1 MKKLRR
7 ATGGRPAYRARRHS
21 LPVTRRS
28 LQQWL
33 ARPEWEYLLDLLCET
48 SEEASAALLSADP
61 HDPAAIA
68 RAQAEIRYLRYFMDG
83 DIADAMRGE
92 MKEKP

>member
-1 MKKLRR
+1 M
-7 ATGGRPAYRARRHS
+7 
-21 LPVTRRS
+21 
-28 LQQWL
+28 
-33 ARPEWEYLLDLLCET
+33 
-48 SEEASAALLSADP
+48 ASAAVLSADP

>member
-1 MKKLRR
+1 MRKLRQAKAHSQPKR
-7 ATGGRPAYRARRHS
+7 NS
-21 LPVTRRS
+21 LPVTGRS

-33 ARPEWEYLLDLLCET
+33 ARPEWEFLLDLLGET
-48 SEEASAALLSADP
+48 AEEASAALLSADP
-61 HDPAAIA
+61 HDPAAVA

-92 MKEKP
+92 MKEKND

>member
-1 MKKLRR
+1 MRKLRQ
-7 ATGGRPAYRARRHS
+7 AKAPYRPRRNS
-21 LPVTRRS
+21 LPVTGRS

-33 ARPEWEYLLDLLCET
+33 ARPEWEYLLDLLSET
-48 SEEASAALLSADP
+48 TEEASAALLSADP
-61 HDPAAIA
+61 HDPAAVA

-83 DIADAMRGE
+83 DIAEAMRAE